1 MLFDMMKYYYDPVV
15 SWDENGIWSVN
26 IYEYSHGKSR
36 ICAIVSGS
44 VNSNAQR
51 KSPRLMTNLS
61 AQSI

>member
-36 ICAIVSGS
+36 ICSIVSGS
-44 VNSNAQR
+44 VYSKVLKEARDVVNKLNN
-51 KSPRLMTNLS
+51 K
-61 AQSI
+61 